1 MTYLDFERLEQLD
14 PTEYQTRS
22 PYPWVN
28 PEGLLSDA
36 GFARLQETLPGV
48 SLFEKSF
55 GKARRGGQKS
65 HDRFT
70 LEYQEGLELPP
81 PWRDFLAELR
91 SDRYR
96 DALRR
101 LLGVRALR
109 LSFHWH
115 YAPPGCSVSPHCD
128 APRKLG
134 SHIFYFNTPGDW
146 QPDWGGETL
155 VLDDGGRFDRDSAPE
170 FEDFD
175 SAITSR
181 SIGNWSLIFSR
192 RGNSWH
198 GVREVR
204 CPEGRMRKVF
214 IVVINHDALRYR
226 IRNAIR
232 GQPSY

>member
-1 MTYLDFERLEQLD
+1 MTCLDFERLEQLD
-14 PTEYQTRS
+14 PTAYQSRE

-28 PEGLLSDA
+28 PEGLLSKD
-36 GFARLQETLPGV
+36 GFRRLHETLPDV
-48 SLFEKSF
+48 SAFDKSF

-65 HDRFT
+65 HDRYT
-70 LEYQEGLELPP
+70 LEYKDGLALSD
-81 PWRDFLAELR
+81 PWQGFLDELR

-115 YAPPGCSVSPHCD
+115 YAPSGCSVSPHCD

-134 SHIFYFNTPGDW
+134 SHIFYFNTADDW
-146 QPDWGGETL
+146 DPSWGGETV
-155 VLDDGGRFDRDSAPE
+155 VLDDDGRFHRDSAPE

-175 SAITSR
+175 SAVSSE

-204 CPEGRMRKVF
+204 CPEGAMRKVF
-214 IVVINHDALRYR
+214 IVVINNDALRYR
-226 IRNAIR
+226 VRNALR

>member
-14 PTEYQTRS
+14 PAEYQSRK

-28 PEGLLSDA
+28 PEGLLTDE
-36 GFARLQETLPGV
+36 GFRSLHETLPDV
-48 SLFEKSF
+48 SIFEKSF

-70 LEYQEGLELPP
+70 LEYKDGVALSRPWQGFLE
-81 PWRDFLAELR
+81 ELR

-101 LLGVRALR
+101 LLGVHALR

-115 YAPPGCSVSPHCD
+115 YAPSGCSVSPHCD

-134 SHIFYFNTPGDW
+134 SHIFYFNTADDW
-146 QPDWGGETL
+146 DPSWGGETV

-175 SAITSR
+175 SAESSQ

-198 GVREVR
+198 GVRPVQ
-204 CPEGRMRKVF
+204 CPEGAMRKVF
-214 IVVINHDALRYR
+214 IVVINNDSLRYR